1 MRKTLDFDTVRVYLQ
16 EIGRI
21 PLLTTEK
28 ERELGAAIRAWQSLR
43 DRDQPQSAR
52 AKAIARRGRQAKARL
67 VAANLRLVV
76 SIAKHYT
83 GRGLDLLDLIQEGS
97 LGLDRAA
104 EKFDERLGY
113 KFSTYA
119 TWWIRQAVARA
130 LANQS
135 RTIRLPI
142 QVNDRLRKVRKVT
155 AQLSGQL
162 GHPPTTAQV
171 AAAMELTV
179 TELQTLLAY
188 GRPPKSLDA
197 PLTNHCDS
205 DHAIDLIPD
214 ASVNLDQVLDAVD
227 DRAALV
233 TLLGLLDQRE
243 RLVVMRR
250 FGLIQGDARL
260 AAIGADLNLTR
271 ERIRQIERTALSK
284 MRAAAATMLS

>member
-21 PLLTTEK
+21 PLLSVEE
-28 ERELGAAIRAWQSLR
+28 ERALGAAIRAWQGLR

-52 AKAIARRGRQAKARL
+52 ARAIAWRGRQAKAHL

-104 EKFDERLGY
+104 EKFDDRLGY

-119 TWWIRQAVARA
+119 TWWIRQAVTRA

-142 QVNDRLRKVRKVT
+142 QVSDRLRKLRKIT
-155 AQLSGQL
+155 AQLAAEL
-162 GHPPTTAQV
+162 GRPPSTRQV
-171 AAAMELTV
+171 AAAMDLTV
-179 TELQTLLAY
+179 QELQTLLGQA
-188 GRPPKSLDA
+188 RPTKSLDA
-197 PLTNHCDS
+197 PLTAHGDA
-205 DHAIDLIPD
+205 DRAIDVIADPRQDMEQWLAVEAD
-214 ASVNLDQVLDAVD
+214 RMLLTQLLEQLD
-227 DRAALV
+227 R
-233 TLLGLLDQRE
+233 RE

-250 FGLIQGDARL
+250 YGLIEGDTRL
-260 AAIGADLNLTR
+260 TAIGADLRLTR
-271 ERIRQIERTALSK
+271 ERIRQIERSALAK
-284 MRAAAATMLS
+284 MRTAAAAMV

>member
-21 PLLTTEK
+21 PLLSVEE
-28 ERELGAAIRAWQSLR
+28 ERALGAAIRAWQGLR

-52 AKAIARRGRQAKARL
+52 ARAIVRRGRQAKAQL

-104 EKFDERLGY
+104 EKFDDRLGY

-119 TWWIRQAVARA
+119 TWWIRQAVTRA

-142 QVNDRLRKVRKVT
+142 QVSERLRKLRKMT
-155 AQLSGQL
+155 AQLSGEL
-162 GHPPTTAQV
+162 GQPPSPDQV
-171 AAAMELTV
+171 AAAMNLTLP
-179 TELQTLLAY
+179 ELQTLLAQ
-188 GRPPKSLDA
+188 GRPTKSLDA
-197 PLTNHCDS
+197 PLTTHADA
-205 DHAIDLIPD
+205 DHAIDLIADPQQD
-214 ASVNLDQVLDAVD
+214 MEQWLAAEGDRMVLVRLLEQLD
-227 DRAALV
+227 R
-233 TLLGLLDQRE
+233 RE

-250 FGLIQGDARL
+250 YGLIEGDTRL
-260 AAIGADLNLTR
+260 TAIGADLSLTR
-271 ERIRQIERTALSK
+271 ERIRQIERSALAK
-284 MRAAAATMLS
+284 MRTAAAAMV